1 MISSRVW
8 LDYNVNLSHYRKH
21 RLLFY
26 DIGLRTQTT
35 LISHKNTILWPQ
47 VENFMSFFQTAVK
60 KRISRNIGGYFQFS
74 TIEESADYLL
84 FIETDKLK

>member
-47 VENFMSFFQTAVK
+47 VENFMPFFQTTVETFQK
-60 KRISRNIGGYFQFS
+60 HWRIFS
-74 TIEESADYLL
+74 TIEEIADYLL
-84 FIETDKLK
+84 FIAADQMRQKLN